1 MKTKSKPKKE
11 TKRSVIRKWCEEHG
25 NHHSPS
31 YMIEA
36 IKDDCGVE
44 CNHADIVRTIGSH
57 VNRLR
62 GSDKEISQ
70 EARRFLR
77 NCSQDITFAK
87 HVLTKEFSRAR
98 V

>member
-11 TKRSVIRKWCEEHG
+11 TKRSIIRKWCEENG

-31 YMIEA
+31 YMIEM
-36 IKDDCGVE
+36 IDHDCDREV
-44 CNHADIVRTIGSH
+44 NHADIVRTIGSY

-62 GSDKEISQ
+62 GSDKDISQ

>member
-1 MKTKSKPKKE
+1 MKNSSKKKKP
-11 TKRSVIRKWCEEHG
+11 TKRSVIRKWCEENG

-31 YMIEA
+31 YMIEM
-36 IKDDCGVE
+36 IDHDCDREV
-44 CNHADIVRTIGSH
+44 NHADIVRTIGSY

-62 GSDKEISQ
+62 GSDKDISQ

>member
-1 MKTKSKPKKE
+1 MTTKSKPKKE
-11 TKRSVIRKWCEEHG
+11 TKRSVIRKWCQKHG
-25 NHHSPS
+25 DHHSPKHI
-31 YMIEA
+31 IESVYKEYA
-36 IKDDCGVE
+36 VE
-44 CNHADIVRTIGSH
+44 CNHADVVRTIGSH

-62 GSDKEISQ
+62 GSDKDISQ

>member
-11 TKRSVIRKWCEEHG
+11 TKRSVIRKWCKNNG
-25 NHHSPS
+25 DHHSPS
-31 YMIEA
+31 HIIESVYREY
-36 IKDDCGVE
+36 GVV
-44 CNHADIVRTIGSH
+44 CNHADVVRTVGSY

-62 GSDKEISQ
+62 GADNEISQ

-87 HVLTKEFSRAR
+87 HVLTKEFSSGRI
-98 V
+98 

>member
-1 MKTKSKPKKE
+1 MKSKPKKE
-11 TKRSVIRKWCEEHG
+11 TKRSLIRRWCEKNG

-31 YMIEA
+31 YMIES
-36 IKDDCGVE
+36 IKHEYGKEVT
-44 CNHADIVRTIGSH
+44 HADIVRTIGSQ

-62 GSDKEISQ
+62 GSDKEISE

-87 HVLTKEFSRAR
+87 HVLNQEFSEKK

>member
-1 MKTKSKPKKE
+1 MKNSSKPKKE
-11 TKRSVIRKWCEEHG
+11 TKRSTIRKWCKQHG
-25 NHHSPS
+25 DHHSPKHI
-31 YMIEA
+31 IES
-36 IKDDCGVE
+36 IKEDCGVE

-57 VNRLR
+57 VNRVR
-62 GSDKEISQ
+62 SDNKEISQ

-87 HVLTKEFSRAR
+87 HVLTKEFSQAR